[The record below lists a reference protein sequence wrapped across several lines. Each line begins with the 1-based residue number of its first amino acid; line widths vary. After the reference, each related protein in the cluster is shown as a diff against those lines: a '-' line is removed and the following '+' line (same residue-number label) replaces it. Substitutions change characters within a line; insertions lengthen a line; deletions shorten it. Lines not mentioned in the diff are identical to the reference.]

1 MLTCDCYGG
10 CWADHSKGWPSVP
23 QPRDPHKVVMEAN
36 VPYGSYVIV
45 EQSLRLETEE
55 YREAV
60 MRVLGT
66 KTPQPSKSFASFSRA
81 NRERC
86 EAPNGFN
93 HALSSWSMSDWMTA
107 TMGELGEAANIV
119 KKLNRYRDGINGN
132 KEAEDVLRAKLRK
145 EIGDVFVYL
154 DLTAQAGGFTIEDA
168 ATEVFNEKSADIG
181 YPGTV

>member
-1 MLTCDCYGG
+1 M
-10 CWADHSKGWPSVP
+10 P
-23 QPRDPHKVVMEAN
+23 QPRDPHKVVIAAN
-36 VPYGSYVIV
+36 VPYGSYVIA
-45 EQSLRLETEE
+45 EQSLRLETEA

-60 MRVLGT
+60 MRVLDNPGR
-66 KTPQPSKSFASFSRA
+66 PSMAFAQFSSA

-93 HALSSWSMSDWMTA
+93 HSLASWSMSDWMTA

-132 KEAEDVLRAKLRK
+132 KETESVLRDKLRK

-154 DLTAQAGGFTIEDA
+154 DLLAQAGGFTIEDA
-168 ATEVFNEKSADIG
+168 AREVFNSKSAEIG
-181 YPGTV
+181 YHKTV